1 MVSSSWLKFLEERW
15 VPFGMTSELVTEDSD
30 TVDGTAGLK
39 VGLDIFGR
47 RAIVNLWKVRGSM
60 GDSTE

>member
-15 VPFGMTSELVTEDSD
+15 VPFGMTCELVTEDGD

-39 VGLDIFGR
+39 VGLYIFSR
-47 RAIVNLWKVRGSM
+47 RAIINLLKVRGSM